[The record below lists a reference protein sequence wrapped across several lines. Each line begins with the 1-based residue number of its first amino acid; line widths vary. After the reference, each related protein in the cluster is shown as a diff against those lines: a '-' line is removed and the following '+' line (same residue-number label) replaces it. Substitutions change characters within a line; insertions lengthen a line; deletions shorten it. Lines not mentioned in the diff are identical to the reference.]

1 MSFHDK
7 AHPGGGR
14 LGRIALALLAGF
26 LAWLGDGLFHQQA
39 AREAL
44 SAAGYGER
52 ITASSRPWRCI
63 LGRGTEFWAQ
73 GGRIGRETTG
83 YVCTSH
89 FLPPRIRETPDITF
103 DPFRD
108 I

>member
-1 MSFHDK
+1 MSFDEGR
-7 AHPGGGR
+7 HPR
-14 LGRIALALLAGF
+14 ARAGRIAMALLAGF
-26 LAWLGDGLFHQQA
+26 VAWLGDGLYHQHA
-39 AREAL
+39 ARQAL
-44 SAAGYGER
+44 SEAGYGER
-52 ITASSRPWRCI
+52 VTAASRPWRCL

-73 GGRIGRETTG
+73 GGRIGREATG

-89 FLPPRIRETPDITF
+89 FRPPRIHETPDIDF

>member
-1 MSFHDK
+1 MAID
-7 AHPGGGR
+7 GR
-14 LGRIALALLAGF
+14 QRPRATAGRIGRALLAGF
-26 LAWLGDGLFHQQA
+26 VAWIGDGLYHGHA
-39 AREAL
+39 ARQAL
-44 SAAGYGER
+44 SDAGYGER
-52 ITASSRPWRCI
+52 VTASSRPWRCL

-73 GGRIGRETTG
+73 GGRIGREATG

-89 FLPPRIRETPDITF
+89 FWPPRVYETPDIDF